1 MRRLKPRLPQF
12 AALLLLGVA
21 APAQTN
27 VASVTGI
34 LTDTTGAVVPGAVS
48 RAIWLKTAEVL
59 SQHSKTAEVPMNPR
73 KHPVVRSVFFI
84 SVALTSC
91 LVVGKG
97 QTITG
102 RISGAVKDSSNAVV
116 PGATVTITNEATQIA
131 RAATTD
137 DEGFYVVTNLPPGS
151 YAVAV
156 ERAGFKK
163 VLTNGNALVADGR
176 LTVDATLEAGT
187 VSETVTVTAGAG
199 ETVNTTSGEIARV
212 VDGEQVQNLALNGR
226 NFLQLAT
233 LIPGA
238 PLLDFDAIAQT
249 TGGGGTIAVNGG
261 RSDSNNLTVDGG
273 FNLLKANN
281 SAPGNNVGV
290 DFIQEVKIQ
299 TSNFSAEH
307 GRQSGAAINVTTRG
321 GGNQLHG
328 SLFEFLRN
336 DKLDARNF
344 FATGVRK
351 LRFNDFGYSVGGP
364 IVKNKFFFFG
374 GQEWKY
380 IRRTLDPARRTLPT
394 SADLRGDFSFRLR
407 GADGV
412 VGTADDGALRDPAKT
427 GTCSTTNRTACFP
440 GNIIP
445 PDRITPDGRAL
456 ANAYRAM
463 SGLASSYQDTPTAN
477 NAVYEL
483 SSPFDFRQDIVRL
496 DYKFNAAH
504 NISGRYLHDHSLI
517 QNVTQ
522 PPSLI
527 TDRPR
532 PTYSG
537 LLSHTW
543 MIKPTLI
550 NEARFNISNVFLDN
564 IPVGD
569 LWRRDTYG
577 FVFRQLFDDG
587 RYNAGIPDVTLNGFA
602 SLTGPSGANSADA
615 YDSAVTDTLT
625 LASGAHTVKAGVVYT
640 RTVNNQVGVVTSF
653 YTGTAVFQTAGN
665 NLTTNN
671 SIADMLLG
679 NFRTYSEVSAP
690 PLTPYRSTQVDAF
703 VSDNWKLHPRLGIE
717 FGARYVYLGALYSLN
732 DNLATFDALR
742 YDPARA
748 VVVNRDGTLVAD
760 SGDPLNGLVKAGV
773 DGPRGNFESPH
784 RVAPRLSFAYAPF
797 GNSRTA
803 VRGGFGM
810 FYNVWRGDITQRT
823 SENPPF
829 SQQAQYENQN
839 LSALSRAALVPYGAL
854 LTADPRLVP
863 TYTMNFS
870 LSVQQELP
878 RGVFV
883 EAAYVGNQ
891 GRHLLRRPDINQPP
905 FEALRANFALPA
917 AQRAATNFLR
927 PFKGYSAI
935 QQYSSDSNSNYN
947 ALQLHATKRKGQF
960 VFTTSYTWSK
970 VLTDASGFD
979 EAPEDFQ
986 NRRYNYGPAS
996 YDRRHVFVATYTYSF
1011 PRWRRWGRVADAALS
1026 LWEASGIT
1034 RFQSGNQFTVTG
1046 NTAIGTRRADY
1057 IGGEIEL
1064 PGGERTVD
1072 RWFNTEAF
1080 AVAPESR
1087 LGTAGV
1093 RNVLG
1098 PGLQLWDLSLRKR
1111 FALTERWRLQFQ
1123 ADCFN
1128 LFNKA
1133 NFLNVATTITG
1144 AEYGTITSAAP
1155 GRNIQL
1161 ALRLTF

>member
-1 MRRLKPRLPQF
+1 MNSHHRFTAILFTLTLCLY
-12 AALLLLGVA
+12 AN
-21 APAQTN
+21 AQ
-27 VASVTGI
+27 SV
-34 LTDTTGAVVPGAVS
+34 
-48 RAIWLKTAEVL
+48 
-59 SQHSKTAEVPMNPR
+59 
-73 KHPVVRSVFFI
+73 
-84 SVALTSC
+84 
-91 LVVGKG
+91 
-97 QTITG
+97 TG
-102 RISGAVKDSSNAVV
+102 RISGTVKDSSKAVI
-116 PGATVTITNEATQIA
+116 PGATVTVTNEATQIA
-131 RAATTD
+131 RAAVTD
-137 DEGFYVVTNLPPGS
+137 EEGFYIITNLPPGS

-156 ERAGFKK
+156 EHAGFKK
-163 VLTNGNALVADGR
+163 VLTSGNVLVADGR
-176 LTVDATLEAGT
+176 VTVDAALEAGA
-187 VSETVTVTAGAG
+187 VNETVNVTAEAG
-199 ETVNTTSGEIARV
+199 ETVNTTSGEVARV
-212 VDGEQVQNLALNGR
+212 VDGQQVQNLALNGR

-233 LIPGA
+233 LIPGI

-249 TGGGGTIAVNGG
+249 TSGSGTIAVNGS

-307 GRQSGAAINVTTRG
+307 GRQSGAAINVTTRSG
-321 GGNQLHG
+321 DNQLHG
-328 SLFEFLRN
+328 SVFEFLRN

-351 LRFNDFGYSVGGP
+351 LRFNNFGYSAGGP
-364 IVKNKFFFFG
+364 IIKNKFFFFG

-394 SADLRGDFSFRLR
+394 LAELGGDFSFRLR
-407 GADGV
+407 GADGIT
-412 VGTADDGALRDPAKT
+412 GTADDGALRDPTRT
-427 GTCSTTNRTACFP
+427 GTCSTANRAACFP

-445 PDRITPDGRAL
+445 ADRITPDGRAL
-456 ANAYRAM
+456 AKAYEAM
-463 SGLASSYQDTPTAN
+463 TRLAAVYTNTPAAN

-483 SSPFDFRQDIVRL
+483 SSPFDFRQDIIRL

-504 NISGRYLHDHSLI
+504 SLAARYLHDHSLI

-537 LLSHTW
+537 MLTHTW
-543 MIKPTLI
+543 TIRPTLI
-550 NEARFNISNVFLDN
+550 NEARYNISNVFLDN

-569 LWRRDTYG
+569 LWRRDNYG
-577 FVFRQLFDDG
+577 FVFKQLFEDG
-587 RYNAGIPDVTLNGFA
+587 RYNEGIPDVTLNGFA
-602 SLTGPSGANSADA
+602 SLTGPSGANTADS
-615 YDSAVTDTLT
+615 YDNALTDTLT
-625 LASGAHTVKAGVVYT
+625 WVRAAHTVKAGVAYT
-640 RTVNNQVGVVTSF
+640 RTINNQIGVVTSF
-653 YTGTAVFQTAGN
+653 YTGTVVFNTAGN
-665 NLTTNN
+665 PNTTNN
-671 SIADMLLG
+671 SVADMLLG
-679 NFRTYSEVSAP
+679 NFRTYSEVAAP
-690 PLTPYRSTQVDAF
+690 PQTPYRSTQVDAF
-703 VSDNWKLHPRLGIE
+703 VSDNWKLHPRLSIE

-732 DNLATFDALR
+732 DNLSTFDALR

-748 VVVNRDGTLVAD
+748 VTVNRDGTLVANT
-760 SGDPLNGLVKAGV
+760 GDLLNGMVKAGV

-784 RVAPRLSFAYAPF
+784 RLAPRFSFAYAPF

-803 VRGGFGM
+803 VRGGFGL
-810 FYNVWRGDITQRT
+810 FYNIWRGDITQRT

-839 LSALSRAALVPYGAL
+839 LSALARAALVPYGAL
-854 LTADPRLVP
+854 LTDDPRLVP

-878 RGVFV
+878 LGIFV
-883 EAAYVGNQ
+883 EAAYVGNL
-891 GRHLLRRPDINQPP
+891 GRHLLRRPDINQPS
-905 FEALRANFALPA
+905 FEDLRANAALPA

-927 PFKGYSAI
+927 PFKGFSAI

-947 ALQLHATKRKGQF
+947 ALQLHATKRKGRF
-960 VFTTSYTWSK
+960 IFTTSYTWSK
-970 VLTDASGFD
+970 ALTDASGFD
-979 EAPEDFQ
+979 EAPEEFR

-996 YDRRHVFVATYTYSF
+996 FDRRHIFVTTYTYSF
-1011 PRWRRWGRVADAALS
+1011 PSLKRWGRIADAVLS

-1046 NTAIGTRRADY
+1046 NTSIGTRRADY
-1057 IGGEIEL
+1057 VGGEIEV
-1064 PGGERTVD
+1064 PEDERTVN
-1072 RWFNTEAF
+1072 RWFNTGAF

-1093 RNVLG
+1093 RNVPG

-1111 FALTERWRLQFQ
+1111 FALSERWGLQFQ
-1123 ADCFN
+1123 ADFFN
-1128 LFNKA
+1128 LWNKA
-1133 NFLNVATTITG
+1133 NFLNVATDVSN
-1144 AEYGTITSAAP
+1144 ADFGTITSAAP

>member
-1 MRRLKPRLPQF
+1 MNHRKHSSLTSVSSIF
-12 AALLLLGVA
+12 VALTFCLGVA
-21 APAQTN
+21 
-27 VASVTGI
+27 S
-34 LTDTTGAVVPGAVS
+34 
-48 RAIWLKTAEVL
+48 
-59 SQHSKTAEVPMNPR
+59 
-73 KHPVVRSVFFI
+73 
-84 SVALTSC
+84 
-91 LVVGKG
+91 G

-102 RISGAVKDSSNAVV
+102 RISGTVKDSSNAVV
-116 PGATVTITNEATQIA
+116 PGATVTVTNEATQIA

-137 DEGFYVVTNLPPGS
+137 DEGFYVVTNLPPGN

-163 VLTNGNALVADGR
+163 VLTSGNVLVADGR
-176 LTVDATLEAGT
+176 LTVDLTLEAGA
-187 VSETVTVTAGAG
+187 VNETVNVTAEAG

-233 LIPGA
+233 LVPGA

-249 TGGGGTIAVNGG
+249 TSGSGTIAVNGS

-307 GRQSGAAINVTTRG
+307 GRQSGAAINVTTRS
-321 GGNQLHG
+321 GGNKLHG

-344 FATGVRK
+344 FATSARK
-351 LRFNDFGYSVGGP
+351 LRFNNFGYSVGGP
-364 IVKNKFFFFG
+364 IIKNKFFFFG

-394 SADLRGDFSFRLR
+394 LADLRGDFSFRLR
-407 GADGV
+407 GPDGV
-412 VGTADDGALRDPAKT
+412 VGTADDGALRDPTKT
-427 GTCSTTNRTACFP
+427 GTCSTANRTACFA

-445 PDRITPDGRAL
+445 ADRITPDGRAL
-456 ANAYRAM
+456 AKAYEAM
-463 SGLASSYQDTPTAN
+463 TRLASVYTDMPTAN

-483 SSPFDFRQDIVRL
+483 SSPFDFRQDIIRL
-496 DYKFNAAH
+496 DYKFNTAH
-504 NISGRYLHDHSLI
+504 SLSARYLHDKSEI

-527 TDRPR
+527 TFRPR

-537 LLSHTW
+537 MLSHTW
-543 MIKPTLI
+543 TIRPTLI
-550 NEARFNISNVFLDN
+550 NEARYNISNVFLDN

-569 LWRRDTYG
+569 SWRRDAYG
-577 FVFRQLFDDG
+577 FVFKQLFEDG

-615 YDSAVTDTLT
+615 YDNAITDTLT
-625 LASGAHTVKAGVVYT
+625 WVRASHTVKTGVVYT
-640 RTVNNQVGVVTSF
+640 RTINNQIGVVTSF
-653 YTGTAVFQTAGN
+653 YTGTVVFQTAGN
-665 NLTTNN
+665 SNTTNN

-679 NFRTYSEVSAP
+679 AFRTYSEVSAP

-703 VSDNWKLHPRLGIE
+703 VSDNWKPRRRLSLE
-717 FGARYVYLGALYSLN
+717 FGARYVYLGALYSLD

-748 VVVNRDGTLVAD
+748 AVVNRDGTLVAN
-760 SGDPLNGLVKAGV
+760 SGDLLNGLVKAGV
-773 DGPRGNFESPH
+773 GGPRGNFESPH
-784 RVAPRLSFAYAPF
+784 RVAPRFSFAYAPF
-797 GNSRTA
+797 DHNRTA
-803 VRGGFGM
+803 VRGGFGG

-829 SQQAQYENQN
+829 TQQAQYENQN

-854 LTADPRLVP
+854 ITSDPRLAP

-870 LSVQQELP
+870 LSVQQEAP
-878 RGVFV
+878 QGVFV
-883 EAAYVGNQ
+883 EAAYVGNL
-891 GRHLLRRPDINQPP
+891 GRHLLRRPDINQPS
-905 FEALRANFALPA
+905 FQDLRANAALPTT
-917 AQRAATNFLR
+917 QRAATNFLR
-927 PFKGYSAI
+927 PFKGFSEI

-947 ALQLHATKRKGQF
+947 ALQLHATKRKGQL

-970 VLTDASGFD
+970 ALTDASGFD
-979 EAPEDFQ
+979 EAPEDFR

-996 YDRRHVFVATYTYSF
+996 FDRRHVFVTTYTYSF
-1011 PRWRRWGRVADAALS
+1011 PRLKSWGRIADAALS

-1046 NTAIGTRRADY
+1046 STAIGARRADY
-1057 IGGEIEL
+1057 LGGEIGL
-1064 PGGERTVD
+1064 SKDERTVN
-1072 RWFNTEAF
+1072 RWFNTAAF
-1080 AVAPESR
+1080 APAPESR

-1093 RNVLG
+1093 RNVRG
-1098 PGLQLWDLSLRKR
+1098 PSLQLWDLSLRKR
-1111 FALTERWRLQFQ
+1111 FALTEAWRLQFQ
-1123 ADCFN
+1123 ADFFN

-1133 NFLNVATTITG
+1133 NFLNVAATVTS
-1144 AEYGTITSAAP
+1144 ADFGTITSAAP
-1155 GRNIQL
+1155 GRNTQL

>member
-1 MRRLKPRLPQF
+1 MLKKTRCARLWQF
-12 AALLLLGVA
+12 GLTLVIGSLAVT
-21 APAQTN
+21 AQAQN
-27 VASVTGI
+27 
-34 LTDTTGAVVPGAVS
+34 
-48 RAIWLKTAEVL
+48 
-59 SQHSKTAEVPMNPR
+59 
-73 KHPVVRSVFFI
+73 
-84 SVALTSC
+84 
-91 LVVGKG
+91 
-97 QTITG
+97 ITG
-102 RISGAVKDSSNAVV
+102 RISGAVTDTSGAVI
-116 PGATVTITNEATQIA
+116 PGAKLTVTNEATQIA
-131 RAATTD
+131 RNAISD
-137 DEGFYVVTNLPPGS
+137 SDGFFTVTNLPPGNYS
-151 YAVAV
+151 VAV
-156 ERAGFKK
+156 EQAGFKK
-163 VLTNGNALVADGR
+163 AVRAGNVLVADGR
-176 LTVDATLEAGT
+176 LTVDLTLEPGA
-187 VSETVTVTAGAG
+187 VSETVTVTSEAG

-249 TGGGGTIAVNGG
+249 TSNSGTIAVNGS
-261 RSDSNNLTVDGG
+261 RSDSNNLTVDGC

-281 SAPGNNVGV
+281 SVPGNNVGV

-307 GRQSGAAINVTTRG
+307 GRQSGAAINVTTRS

-336 DKLDARNF
+336 DRLDARNF
-344 FATGVRK
+344 FATNVRK

-364 IVKNKFFFFG
+364 IIKNKLFFFG

-394 SADLRGDFSFRLR
+394 RADLRGDFSFRLR
-407 GADGV
+407 GADGII
-412 VGTADDGALRDPAKT
+412 GTADDGALRDPLRT

-445 PDRITPDGRAL
+445 ADRITADGRAL
-456 ANAYRAM
+456 AKAYEAM
-463 SGLASSYQDTPTAN
+463 ARQASLYTDTPTAN
-477 NAVYEL
+477 NATYEL
-483 SSPFDFRQDIVRL
+483 SSPFDFRQDIIRL

-504 NISGRYLHDHSLI
+504 SLAARYLHDHSLI

-522 PPSLI
+522 PPSLV

-543 MIKPTLI
+543 TIRPTLI
-550 NEARFNISNVFLDN
+550 NEARYNISNIFLDN

-577 FVFRQLFDDG
+577 FVYKQLFEDG

-615 YDSAVTDTLT
+615 YDNAVTDTLT
-625 LASGAHTVKAGVVYT
+625 WVRAAHTIKTGIVYT
-640 RTVNNQVGVVTSF
+640 RTINNQVGVVTSF

-665 NLTTNN
+665 LNTTNN
-671 SIADMLLG
+671 AIADMLLG

-703 VSDNWKLHPRLGIE
+703 VSDNWKLHRRLSLE
-717 FGARYVYLGALYSLN
+717 FGARYTYLGALYSQN

-742 YDPARA
+742 YNPARA
-748 VVVNRDGTLVAD
+748 VVVNRDGTLVAN
-760 SGDPLNGLVKAGV
+760 SGDLLNGLVRAGV

-784 RVAPRLSFAYAPF
+784 RVAPRFSFAYAPF

-803 VRGGFGM
+803 VRGGFGI

-839 LSALSRAALVPYGAL
+839 LSALARATLVPYGAL
-854 LTADPRLVP
+854 LTSDPRLVP

-870 LSVQQELP
+870 LSVQHELP
-878 RGVFV
+878 QGIFV
-883 EAAYVGNQ
+883 EAAYVGNL
-891 GRHLLRRPDINQPP
+891 GRHLLRRPDINQPS
-905 FEALRANFALPA
+905 FEDLRANAARPA
-917 AQRAATNFLR
+917 AERAATNFLR
-927 PFKGYSAI
+927 PFKGFSAI

-947 ALQLHATKRKGQF
+947 ALQLHATKRKGRF
-960 VFTTSYTWSK
+960 VFTTSYTWSHA
-970 VLTDASGFD
+970 LTDASGFD

-996 YDRRHVFVATYTYSF
+996 FDRRHVFVTTYTYKVA
-1011 PRWRRWGRVADAALS
+1011 RLKNWGRIADAALS

-1046 NTAIGTRRADY
+1046 STAIGTRRADY
-1057 IGGEIEL
+1057 LGGAIEL
-1064 PGGERTVD
+1064 PSDERTVD
-1072 RWFNTEAF
+1072 RWFNTAAF

-1087 LGTAGV
+1087 LGSSSV
-1093 RNVLG
+1093 RNVRG

-1111 FALTERWRLQFQ
+1111 FALTEAWRLQFQ
-1123 ADCFN
+1123 ADFFN

-1133 NFLNVATTITG
+1133 NFLNVATTVTS
-1144 AEYGTITSAAP
+1144 ADFGTITSAAP